1 MKKVRQFLFILLY
14 MGACTVPL
22 FGMLL
27 GYKNINTEKRPL
39 AKPPVL
45 FSAEGFNDSFPEDAE
60 AYLADHF
67 AFKPQLVTADAVM
80 KKTIFGESVSTQVIV
95 GKDGWLFFEPTLKD
109 YLKVFVLSDNEIYR
123 IAKTL
128 ELQKEYL
135 ARRDVEFIFTVAP
148 NKASIY
154 PEYMPD
160 RYLSVGKLNNFEKL
174 CRQLDAV
181 SFTYLNLHRV
191 LKSGDEQL
199 YHKLDSHWN
208 NLGALA
214 VYRAIIGEVEKGS
227 PELSFPDYADATY
240 TPQKIWEGDLSQMLY
255 PALSEKDDQMVYNIE
270 KNYSS
275 ARPIRSPEELLIN
288 TTSEAGTADL
298 LMFRDSF
305 ANALLPFISNS
316 FTSVTYSRAIPY
328 QYTLLT
334 EDTDVVLFEIVERN
348 IINIIQT
355 APVLPSYTVDAIPQA
370 TESPVDL
377 HITIENT
384 ENGTRVVG
392 TAKPENYDA
401 SQNYDI
407 YLRLAGDAGD
417 FTLVTFPIYET
428 DYMSGS
434 EDLSNV
440 AFSARLDESS
450 IPAGT
455 YTVEVLVCGEGQPVS
470 CKSPES
476 TVVISGFLAS

>member
-1 MKKVRQFLFILLY
+1 MKKVRHFLFILLY
-14 MGACTVPL
+14 IGACTVPL

-45 FSAEGFNDSFPEDAE
+45 FTAEGFNNSFPEDAE
-60 AYLADHF
+60 AYLSDHF
-67 AFKPQLVTADAVM
+67 AFKPQMVTADAVM
-80 KKTIFGESVSTQVIV
+80 KQTVFGESVNTQVIV

-109 YLKVFVLSDNEIYR
+109 YLKVSVLGDNEIYR

-135 ARRDVEFIFTVAP
+135 ARRDVDFIFTVAP
-148 NKASIY
+148 NKASVY
-154 PEYMPD
+154 PEQMPD
-160 RYLSVGKLNNFEKL
+160 RYLSVGELSNCEKL
-174 CRQLDAV
+174 YRQLDAV
-181 SFTYLNLHRV
+181 SFPYLNLHSV
-191 LKSGDEQL
+191 LRSGEGQL

-214 VYRAIIGEVEKGS
+214 AYRAIIAEVQNNS
-227 PELSFPDYADATY
+227 PEFSFEDYAGATY
-240 TPQKIWEGDLSQMLY
+240 TSQKIWEGDLSQMLY
-255 PALSEKDDQMVYNIE
+255 PALSVKDDQMVYDIG

-316 FTSVTYSRAIPY
+316 FASVIYSRAIPY

-348 IINIIQT
+348 IVNVIQT
-355 APVLPSYTVDAIPQA
+355 APILPSYTVDAIPKA
-370 TESPVDL
+370 TESPIDL
-377 HITIENT
+377 TIIIENT
-384 ENGTRVVG
+384 DNGTRVVG
-392 TAKPENYDA
+392 TAIPEHYDA
-401 SQNYDI
+401 GQNYDI
-407 YLRLAGDAGD
+407 YLKLTGDAGD

-428 DYMSGS
+428 DYLSGT
-434 EDLSNV
+434 EDKANA

-450 IPAGT
+450 VPAGT
-455 YTVEVLVCGEGQPVS
+455 YAVEVIVCGEGEPVS